1 MEKKLLTFV
10 IVGDNYNEN
19 DGECYRYYDDGEKQH
34 IDALFSS
41 YDYFKCKDY
50 YITLFRPFKSINSF
64 VEMVVLNG
72 HVVFVN
78 VYNEGLLFVPD
89 YMTEKQK
96 KSLQEELSKL
106 SGLSIKVSINLQPFI
121 DINEFNIEGS
131 IRK

>member
-1 MEKKLLTFV
+1 
-10 IVGDNYNEN
+10 
-19 DGECYRYYDDGEKQH
+19 
-34 IDALFSS
+34 
-41 YDYFKCKDY
+41 
-50 YITLFRPFKSINSF
+50 
-64 VEMVVLNG
+64 MVVLNG

-78 VYNEGLLFVPD
+78 AYNEGLLFVPD

-131 IRK
+131 IRKWNI